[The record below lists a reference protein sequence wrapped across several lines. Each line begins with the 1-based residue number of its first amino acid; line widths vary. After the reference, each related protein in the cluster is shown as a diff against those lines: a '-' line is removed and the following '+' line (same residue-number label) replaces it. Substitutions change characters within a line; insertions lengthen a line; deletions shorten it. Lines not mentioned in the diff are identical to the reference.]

1 MTSPWAAV
9 TSFERDSQL
18 VLSEASN
25 NPSNYSELQ
34 HYLDG
39 QLPTKN
45 IFYAVKITGEC
56 SYIKVRNPPKQVMPY
71 PPLSDALK
79 NQSVFDLYKVTGTLV
94 GFFSPQYSSGICAP
108 GWHFH
113 FLTADHTR
121 GGHVLEVVLQRATI
135 QIDDT
140 MTLSVRLPQTA
151 TFYALNMTNDS

>member
-1 MTSPWAAV
+1 MIFLNGTFDHTTSDGNAYLANDSMTSPWAAV

-79 NQSVFDLYKVTGTLV
+79 KPIGL
-94 GFFSPQYSSGICAP
+94 
-108 GWHFH
+108 
-113 FLTADHTR
+113 
-121 GGHVLEVVLQRATI
+121 
-135 QIDDT
+135 
-140 MTLSVRLPQTA
+140 
-151 TFYALNMTNDS
+151 